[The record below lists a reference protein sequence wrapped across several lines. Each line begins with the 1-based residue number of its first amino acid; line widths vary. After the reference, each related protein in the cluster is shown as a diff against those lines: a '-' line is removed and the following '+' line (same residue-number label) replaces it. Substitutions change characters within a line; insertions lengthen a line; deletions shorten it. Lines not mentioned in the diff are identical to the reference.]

1 MADLYEAILGAI
13 YLDGGYQEAKNFF
26 LRTAVP
32 HFEHL
37 KKNSRK
43 DYKALLQDYT
53 LRTVKKLPTY
63 EVLFEEGPEHQKTF
77 LVAVFV
83 DEEEAGRGRGGT
95 KKQAEQA
102 AAMEAVLYH
111 GWQDEQTKTRL

>member
-1 MADLYEAILGAI
+1 
-13 YLDGGYQEAKNFF
+13 
-26 LRTAVP
+26 
-32 HFEHL
+32 
-37 KKNSRK
+37 
-43 DYKALLQDYT
+43 
-53 LRTVKKLPTY
+53 VKKLPTY

-83 DEEEAGRGRGGT
+83 DEEEAGLGRGGT